1 MGTIT
6 WKLTAFR
13 VLQHSGKFRTIKF
26 SRMQYRSVA
35 NGGRFPMSPL
45 TIIFERIRSLWLG
58 VAHFKNQQCYSIKAI
73 LTSLAKWLSV
83 RLWTK
88 WLWVRVQL
96 LSPEQSSCQQRNTGE
111 YLVGRPRLPTTKVI
125 FELETATW
133 TGGKLEIFLTF
144 MLER

>member
-1 MGTIT
+1 ML
-6 WKLTAFR
+6 LTLKISNVI
-13 VLQHSGKFRTIKF
+13 VLKQ
-26 SRMQYRSVA
+26 
-35 NGGRFPMSPL
+35 
-45 TIIFERIRSLWLG
+45 
-58 VAHFKNQQCYSIKAI
+58 
-73 LTSLAKWLSV
+73 
-83 RLWTK
+83 TK